1 MDSKWKGGS
10 DQGAFE
16 HFMRPHSSK
25 GCLVRGGAKFLM
37 RGLAE
42 MPTSEGFVMPEKTSL
57 APPYS
62 PGLQKSFLTGAAV
75 KHTKSLHQK
84 TSNFK
89 ILKLGK
95 MAEWPKARPC

>member
-62 PGLQKSFLTGAAV
+62 PGLQKSFLTGAAISFQRLQIN
-75 KHTKSLHQK
+75 KEK
-84 TSNFK
+84 N
-89 ILKLGK
+89 
-95 MAEWPKARPC
+95 